1 MEIKG
6 QQISILGF
14 IEENEI
20 KNERGDK
27 LDFYNRP
34 FLIDPLCDRS
44 RFQCYKKAA
53 QGIGMSTMM
62 SIKTFYAAMV
72 DGYSSIHTFPTDDD
86 SREFVKTKVNKM
98 IQMNSCFHGIQSD
111 NVELKE
117 IGDRF
122 IYYQGTISKSGAL
135 SKTADILVQDEKD
148 RSDQQKLKDLESRT
162 INSKYKAVWSLSNP
176 SVDGAGVD
184 DDWNHS
190 DKKEW
195 LITCDNG
202 HKHAMTFPE
211 SIDEKTKKF
220 ICSECKVGLSDEQRR
235 RGAWYIE
242 GDPNRPWEG
251 VLEDGY
257 KWSGYHMTLLFAPL
271 ITAEYVLEQWNEG
284 RNIEYFYNFILGE
297 PYSPGDTKI
306 ERHTILDNWT
316 PKNIITGNYF
326 LGVDVG
332 NIKHYVL
339 GSEKGIVQI
348 GTFTQWH
355 KLDELLTRFK
365 VTTVMD
371 AMPENTIAHHYKDT
385 YPNFFIN
392 HFTADKENNS
402 FIRFGEADKKGIVFS
417 DRSRLIDHVV
427 NDLLEGKI
435 LYSLPSDKD
444 FRDYVRHCADLRR
457 VKEKNNMGVERFV
470 WDSLTGE
477 DHYFFATLYW
487 WIAKQTFF
495 SGETGFIAT
504 PTEPQRIIQTSDGFR
519 NNMQE
524 VLEFREIYGRDE

>member
-1 MEIKG
+1 MDIKG
-6 QQISILGF
+6 QQLSILGF
-14 IEENEI
+14 IEENQI
-20 KNERGDK
+20 KNERGDR

-34 FLIDPLCDRS
+34 FLLDPLCDRS

-62 SIKTFYAAMV
+62 SIKTFYAAMF

-98 IQMNSCFHGIQSD
+98 IQGNECFQGIQSD

-162 INSKYKAVWSLSNP
+162 INSKFKGVWSLSNP

-195 LITCDNG
+195 FVTCTNG
-202 HKHAMTFPE
+202 HAHPMTWPD
-211 SIDEKTKKF
+211 SVDEKACVF
-220 ICSECKVGLSDEQRR
+220 VCSECKATLSDNDRR
-235 RGAWYIE
+235 MGEWRAT
-242 GDPNRPWEG
+242 GDLNA
-251 VLEDGY
+251 

-271 ITAEYVLEQWNEG
+271 ISAEYVIEQWNDG
-284 RNIEYFYNFILGE
+284 RNIEYFHNFILGE

-316 PKNIITGNYF
+316 PKNIVTGNYF
-326 LGVDVG
+326 IGVDVG
-332 NIKHYVL
+332 NIKHYVV
-339 GSEKGIVQI
+339 GSEKGIIQI
-348 GTFTQWH
+348 GTFTEWH
-355 KLDELLTRFK
+355 KLDELLMRYPTA
-365 VTTVMD
+365 TTVMD
-371 AMPENTIAHHYKDT
+371 AMPENTMAHHYKDT
-385 YPNFFIN
+385 HRNFFIN
-392 HFTADKENNS
+392 HFTSDKENNS
-402 FIRFGEADKKGIVFS
+402 FIRWGEADKKGLVFS

-435 LYSLPSDKD
+435 LYSLPSDRD
-444 FRDYVRHCADLRR
+444 FRDYVKHCGDLRR
-457 VKEKNNMGVERFV
+457 VKEKNNMGVEKYI

-477 DHYFFATLYW
+477 DHYFFATLYY
-487 WIAKQTFF
+487 WIARQTFV
-495 SGETGFIAT
+495 SGVTGFVGM
-504 PTEPQRIIQTSDGFR
+504 PTAPSSIVLTKDGFK
-519 NNMQE
+519 NNLAEM
-524 VLEFREIYGRDE
+524 LEHREIYGRDE

>member
-6 QQISILGF
+6 EELSILGF
-14 IEENEI
+14 IEENKI
-20 KNERGDK
+20 VNERGER

-34 FLIDPLCDRS
+34 FLLEPLCDRS

-62 SIKTFYAAMV
+62 SIKTFYSAMY

-98 IQMNSCFHGIQSD
+98 LQGNACFKGIQSD

-162 INSKYKAVWSLSNP
+162 INSKFKGVWSLSNP

-184 DDWNHS
+184 EDWNQS

-195 LITCDNG
+195 LVECSNG
-202 HKHAMTFPE
+202 HKKPMVWPE
-211 SIDEKTKKF
+211 SVDIQNKRF
-220 ICSECKVGLSDEQRR
+220 VCNECGITLSDDERR
-235 RGAWYIE
+235 YGDWYVF
-242 GDPNRPWEG
+242 GDPERKW
-251 VLEDGY
+251 DGTLHA
-257 KWSGYHMTLLFAPL
+257 KWSGWHMTLLFCPL
-271 ITAEYVLEQWNEG
+271 ISAEYIIEQWDEG
-284 RNIEYFYNFILGE
+284 KNPEYFNNFILGE

-306 ERHTILDNWT
+306 ERHTIIDNWT
-316 PKNIITGNYF
+316 PKNIDTGRYF

-339 GSEKGIVQI
+339 GSEKGIMKV
-348 GTFTQWH
+348 GTFTEWH
-355 KLDELLTRFK
+355 KLDEILARFGP
-365 VTTVMD
+365 TSVMD
-371 AMPENTIAHHYKDT
+371 AMPENTMAHHYKDT
-385 YPNFFIN
+385 KENFFIC
-392 HFTADKENNS
+392 HFSSDKENNS
-402 FIRFGEADKKGIVFS
+402 FIRWGENDKQGIVFA
-417 DRSRLIDHVV
+417 DRNRLIDHVV
-427 NDLLEGKI
+427 TDLLDGKI
-435 LYSLPSDKD
+435 LYSLPSDRD
-444 FRDYVRHCADLRR
+444 FRDYLKHCGDLRR
-457 VKEKNNMGVERFV
+457 VKETNNRGIEKYI

-487 WIAKQTFF
+487 WIAKQTFIA
-495 SGETGFIAT
+495 GATEFIGANG
-504 PTEPQRIIQTSDGFR
+504 PPQAVIQTKDGFR
-519 NNMQE
+519 LNVQE
-524 VLEFREIYGRDE
+524 VLEYREIYGKE